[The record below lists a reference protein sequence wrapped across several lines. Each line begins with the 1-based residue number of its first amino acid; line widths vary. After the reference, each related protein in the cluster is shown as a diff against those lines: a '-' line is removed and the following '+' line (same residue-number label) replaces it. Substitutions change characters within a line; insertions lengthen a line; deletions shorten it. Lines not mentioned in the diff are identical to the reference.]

1 MNANTV
7 KKEMYKATY
16 YDYLL
21 AAVIVI
27 LSASPLLSFVKPSGA
42 PSKAV
47 IYRNNTAIGQIELK
61 DDAVINVGEMQ
72 IEVKGKKV
80 RVLKTDC
87 PNKICKHAGW
97 ISSPGQS
104 LICLPNK
111 VVVEIPV
118 DHKNGKYDVI
128 TY

>member
-1 MNANTV
+1 MKEKAAQ
-7 KKEMYKATY
+7 KEMYKATY

-21 AAVIVI
+21 AAGIVV
-27 LSASPLLSFVKPSGA
+27 LFVSPLFSFVKAAGVPM
-42 PSKAV
+42 KAV
-47 IYRNNTAIGQIELK
+47 IHVNNAVVQQIDLK
-61 DDAVINVGEMQ
+61 NNNVVNVGNMQ
-72 IEVKGKKV
+72 IEIKDKKV

-87 PNKICKHAGW
+87 PNKICKHGGW
-97 ISSPGQS
+97 ISVPGQS